1 MSCYHVGSVCV
12 SEVTEEYEKKYGI
25 EIHKG
30 MHYDEL
36 LNQLIKAVEAKGGV
50 KLKKTDGYFASYW
63 INVDKE
69 KTKLDEWKLKKEVS
83 AGTYYDYQYAD
94 FTSDNWNPNYK
105 VTTGFGI
112 SNKDKEA
119 YDKARMIT
127 YARIPKNRLADE
139 LNILLTGYKFS
150 DIVLWWSCH
159 QFKALKKAFCFA

>member
-12 SEVTEEYEKKYGI
+12 SKITEEYEKKYGI
-25 EIHKG
+25 EIHEG
-30 MHYDEL
+30 IHYDEL
-36 LNQLIKAVEAKGGV
+36 LKQLIKAVEAKGGI
-50 KLKKTDGYFASYW
+50 KLKKT
-63 INVDKE
+63 E
-69 KTKLDEWKLKKEVS
+69 LDEWKLKKEAGV
-83 AGTYYDYQYAD
+83 GTYYDYQYAD
-94 FTSDNWNPNYK
+94 FTSDNWDPDYK

-139 LNILLTGYKFS
+139 LNILLTGYEFS

-159 QFKALKKAFCFA
+159 